1 MKHVLIGLTV
11 ILLQGCGDG
20 SGGVKGAKGDTPV
33 KYVICGHGES
43 DCFVAA
49 RFKDLDACQSHK
61 NWADMLCDS
70 QSDPGKMVCTK
81 NAQLNIA
88 VAYCTL

>member
-1 MKHVLIGLTV
+1 MKRFLPWLALLVLAACG
-11 ILLQGCGDG
+11 QGET
-20 SGGVKGAKGDTPV
+20 GVKGAKGDTLV
-33 KYVICGHGES
+33 KYIICGVGETN
-43 DCFVAA
+43 CFIAA

-70 QSDPGKMVCTK
+70 RSKPGEMICRKDSSPSVG
-81 NAQLNIA
+81 